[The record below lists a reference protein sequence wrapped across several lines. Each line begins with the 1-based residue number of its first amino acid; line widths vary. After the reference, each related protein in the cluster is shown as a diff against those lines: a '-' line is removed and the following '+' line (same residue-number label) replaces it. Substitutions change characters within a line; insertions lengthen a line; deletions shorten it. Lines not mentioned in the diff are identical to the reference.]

1 MTAAVGVRV
10 RNAGEGGGSSASA
23 RCGAVRGAAAAGG
36 SAVSAAG
43 DAGAYG
49 VSVVGA
55 AVGDG
60 VDAGGVGSGVCV
72 GGGVVGGG
80 VVGGGVGVAGGV
92 AVWLGF
98 GVGVLAGGFGWAG
111 LVWAGFGVV
120 FTGFGLG
127 FLALAFTFALAGADP
142 FEGVVPAPFVPFA
155 SGAASRRPLSA
166 STRPCSGCSDALGRI
181 EVTWTLDEPD
191 ERSAPAPSPEPD
203 CWSAHAVPPKAAA
216 EATAAADSLS
226 RRERP
231 RRCLAWLRM

>member
-1 MTAAVGVRV
+1 M
-10 RNAGEGGGSSASA
+10 
-23 RCGAVRGAAAAGG
+23 
-36 SAVSAAG
+36 
-43 DAGAYG
+43 
-49 VSVVGA
+49 
-55 AVGDG
+55 
-60 VDAGGVGSGVCV
+60 
-72 GGGVVGGG
+72 
-80 VVGGGVGVAGGV
+80 
-92 AVWLGF
+92 
-98 GVGVLAGGFGWAG
+98 
-111 LVWAGFGVV
+111 WAGFGVV

-127 FLALAFTFALAGADP
+127 FSALAFTFAGAEP
-142 FEGVVPAPFVPFA
+142 FEGVAPVPFVSFA

-191 ERSAPAPSPEPD
+191 ERSAVSSEPD